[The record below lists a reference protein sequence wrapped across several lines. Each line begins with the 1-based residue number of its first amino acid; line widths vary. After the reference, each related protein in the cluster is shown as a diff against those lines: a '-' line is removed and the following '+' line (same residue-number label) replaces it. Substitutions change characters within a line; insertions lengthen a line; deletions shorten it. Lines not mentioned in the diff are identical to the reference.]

1 METATWVQALNR
13 KTLEA
18 SLIKMTFACHVV
30 VSVVSHCVRPTDPL
44 TKSPHFAIDK
54 WTQHQMPMPAH
65 DLVRVKFDLVKLQRF
80 MKNFLE
86 SNEITGLAK
95 NLRT

>member
-1 METATWVQALNR
+1 
-13 KTLEA
+13 
-18 SLIKMTFACHVV
+18 
-30 VSVVSHCVRPTDPL
+30 
-44 TKSPHFAIDK
+44 
-54 WTQHQMPMPAH
+54 MPMRAH